1 MKMTLTTP
9 SITRLHDE
17 GSNQIAPDKGLP
29 RRASQ
34 RFITLCSPRFFAV
47 PTPASVSRIR
57 AVVALR
63 GVIAP
68 CLGTAAVT
76 RGPCTRLS
84 VAWLVSEGV
93 VLSATALS
101 RSASLSLE
109 SRFGGSGFK
118 KQESRD
124 KT

>member
-1 MKMTLTTP
+1 M
-9 SITRLHDE
+9 
-17 GSNQIAPDKGLP
+17 
-29 RRASQ
+29 
-34 RFITLCSPRFFAV
+34 
-47 PTPASVSRIR
+47 
-57 AVVALR
+57 VALR

-76 RGPCTRLS
+76 RGPSRGLYEVVGRA